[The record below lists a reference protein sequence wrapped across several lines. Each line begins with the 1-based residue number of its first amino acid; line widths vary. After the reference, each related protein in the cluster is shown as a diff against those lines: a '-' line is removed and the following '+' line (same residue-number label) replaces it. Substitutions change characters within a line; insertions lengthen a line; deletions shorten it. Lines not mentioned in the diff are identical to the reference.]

1 MQKIM
6 GDDIMSGNRVSKLV
20 SNISPSQT
28 LAVDAKAKELK
39 QLGEPVIGFGAGE
52 PDFPSPDHVVQAAV
66 IAAQDS
72 KNHKYTPTQGMPSLI
87 KAIVEKTNRDS
98 DLSFQ
103 PSEILVTNGGKH
115 AVANTCITLLDP
127 GDEVLLPSP
136 YWTTYPEAIRLSGAV
151 PVEVPT
157 SEENGFHVEV
167 TQLEELITSNTKA
180 ILINSPTNPTGAVLT
195 AEELTSIGQFALS
208 NNLWV
213 ITDEIYE
220 HLTFDGIEQYS
231 ILKLVPELKNTC
243 IILNGV
249 AKTYAMTGW
258 RVGWM
263 IGPKDIIDS
272 ATTFQSQFTSNVSNV
287 SQKAAEAALLGSLD
301 YVHLMKNSFLKRRNI
316 ITEMLNEIPGVT
328 CNLPEGAFYAFPSL
342 KGILGKEIRGR
353 VNQSTLELAD
363 FVLDEA
369 KVAFVP
375 GEAFGAPGYGRFSYA
390 LSDDDLV
397 EGISRIKALFAEEN

>member
-1 MQKIM
+1 M